1 MDRTITVKGYGH
13 ASVRPDLI
21 VVSMTLE
28 TENKDYGKTMEL
40 AAGKIELLNNSLEKI
55 GFEKNP
61 SKRRIL
67 TCAPITKT

>member
-28 TENKDYGKTMEL
+28 TRIT
-40 AAGKIELLNNSLEKI
+40 A
-55 GFEKNP
+55 
-61 SKRRIL
+61 KRWNLPQERSN
-67 TCAPITKT
+67 C